1 MNRPRNPIYDKW
13 QTYVEQWQASGLS
26 QPKFCELNQIS
37 YTQFKY
43 FRNRLRDIDY
53 VQNVVAVVPQPM
65 SPPSFEP
72 IQIAAPPTTKLVK
85 AKPPVSHVPE
95 LSNQTFKVTLQNGLV
110 VDVPIDSSHASL
122 KSLMEVLQ
130 QC

>member
-1 MNRPRNPIYDKW
+1 MNYPRNPIYDKW
-13 QTYVEQWQASGLS
+13 QMHIEQWRACGLS
-26 QPKFCELNQIS
+26 QLKFCKLNQIS

-53 VQNVVAVVPQPM
+53 AKNVVEVIPQTI

-72 IQIAAPPTTKLVK
+72 IQIAPPPTARVTKVK
-85 AKPPVSHVPE
+85 PTVSHAPE
-95 LSNQTFKVTLQNGLV
+95 SHSEPFKVTLQNGLV
-110 VDVPIDSSHASL
+110 VDVPVNSSHASL